1 MLVGEI
7 GMSERMRSCRRRGK
21 PEAATGMA
29 VRAFDTVALPPRP
42 RLSSRP
48 FLLWFRVALYYSI
61 SKHACLQS
69 FRNAAAFFYRAGLPN
84 NLCIVRLRGRHL
96 LSDWK
101 EAHARGL

>member
-1 MLVGEI
+1 
-7 GMSERMRSCRRRGK
+7 
-21 PEAATGMA
+21 MA
-29 VRAFDTVALPPRP
+29 VRAFDAVALPPRP

-48 FLLWFRVALYYSI
+48 FLLRFRVALYYSI
-61 SKHACLQS
+61 LKHACLQS
-69 FRNAAAFFYRAGLPN
+69 FRNAAAFFCRAGLP